1 MLVCLITNEAGLEHL
16 KAVSARFLHCQV
28 IISPFVL
35 NTCLGGSL

>member
-16 KAVSARFLHCQV
+16 KAVSARFLHCRV

-35 NTCLGGSL
+35 NTCLGGGL